1 MNLPWFGPTEEE
13 VDAVIRHLVS
23 QHGADAHDEALRVCK
38 AYRSLGAS
46 KNERLY
52 RLAARKC
59 AASLTKARGAANWR
73 AAARLAYRGNSAMG
87 SASSSASRPK
97 P

>member
-52 RLAARKC
+52 RLAAR
-59 AASLTKARGAANWR
+59 
-73 AAARLAYRGNSAMG
+73 
-87 SASSSASRPK
+87 
-97 P
+97 